1 MTNIL
6 MDLVGKEFTSVEF
19 GKDTYLS
26 WDNNSSYS
34 KTLGK
39 TGIVKNI
46 HDTYNQ
52 YVCIRFEASENLNH
66 GHALELHWPI
76 EIVMEQVLNRERLNN
91 PNYVDNLYKEIFKA
105 IKQICQN
112 KKK

>member
-1 MTNIL
+1 

-34 KTLGK
+34 ITLGK

-52 YVCIRFEASENLNH
+52 YICIRFEDTSLNY
-66 GHALELHWPI
+66 GKALELHWPI
-76 EIVMEQVLNRERLNN
+76 EIVREQILDRERLNN
-91 PNYVDNLYKEIFKA
+91 PNYTDNLYKEIFKA

-112 KKK
+112 KK